1 MLFRSKLQLKNKHIF
16 FALGDIWEMLN
27 YKLKFQI
34 NEIVT
39 ANEDLETLQE
49 VEFSRNDLE
58 LIISSVNNRPQGI
71 AREINPEMFMA
82 ILPQV
87 QKIVQDEIK
96 DGWKLNEEK
105 DNYTEAMLIL
115 QDMQQASL
123 RNDNMKNMVIE
134 QGKYKILNQ

>member
-1 MLFRSKLQLKNKHIF
+1 MKLQLKNKHIF
-16 FALGDIWEMLN
+16 FALGDIWEVLN

-34 NEIVT
+34 NEKVT
-39 ANEDLETLQE
+39 ADSDLETVQE
-49 VEFSRNDLE
+49 VEFNRDDLQ
-58 LIISSVNNRPQGI
+58 LIIGSVNNKPQGMS
-71 AREINPEMFMA
+71 REINPEMFMA

-123 RNDNMKNMVIE
+123 RNDNMKNMIIE

>member
-1 MLFRSKLQLKNKHIF
+1 MKLQLKNKHIF

-39 ANEDLETLQE
+39 VNEDLETLQD

-58 LIISSVNNRPQGI
+58 LIISSVNNKPQGMS
-71 AREINPEMFMA
+71 REINPEMFMA

-115 QDMQQASL
+115 QDMQQEPT
-123 RNDNMKNMVIE
+123 RNDNMKNMLVF
-134 QGKYKILNQ
+134 

>member
-1 MLFRSKLQLKNKHIF
+1 MKLQLKNKHIF
-16 FALGDIWEMLN
+16 FALGDIWEVLN

-34 NEIVT
+34 NELVT
-39 ANEDLETLQE
+39 KDSDLETVQE
-49 VEFSRNDLE
+49 VEFTRSDLE
-58 LIISSVNNRPQGI
+58 LVISSVNNKPQGI
-71 AREINPEMFMA
+71 SREINPEMFMA

-96 DGWKLNEEK
+96 DGWKLNDEK
-105 DNYTEAMLIL
+105 DNYTEAMLVL

-123 RNDNMKNMVIE
+123 RNDNMKNMIIE

>member
-1 MLFRSKLQLKNKHIF
+1 MKLQLKNKHIF
-16 FALGDIWEMLN
+16 FALGDIWEVLD

-49 VEFSRNDLE
+49 VEFSRNDLN
-58 LIISSVNNRPQGI
+58 LIINSVNNRPQGI

-87 QKIVQDEIK
+87 QAIVQGEIIN
-96 DGWKLNEEK
+96 GWKLNEEK
-105 DNYTEAMLIL
+105 DNYTEAMLTL

-123 RNDNMKNMVIE
+123 RNDNMKDMIIE

>member
-1 MLFRSKLQLKNKHIF
+1 MKLQLKNKHIF

-49 VEFSRNDLE
+49 VEFSRNDLN
-58 LIISSVNNRPQGI
+58 LIINSVNNRPQGI

-115 QDMQQASL
+115 QDMQQAST
-123 RNDNMKNMVIE
+123 RNDNMKNMIIE

>member
-1 MLFRSKLQLKNKHIF
+1 MKLQLKNKHIY
-16 FALGDIWEMLN
+16 FALGDIWEVLN

-34 NEIVT
+34 NEKVT
-39 ANEDLETLQE
+39 ADSDLETVQE
-49 VEFSRNDLE
+49 VEFTRSDLE
-58 LIISSVNNRPQGI
+58 LVISSVNNKPQGMS
-71 AREINPEMFMA
+71 REINPEMFMA
-82 ILPQV
+82 VLPQV

-123 RNDNMKNMVIE
+123 RNDNMKNMIIE

>member
-1 MLFRSKLQLKNKHIF
+1 MKLQLKNKHIF
-16 FALGDIWEMLN
+16 FALGDIWEVLN

-58 LIISSVNNRPQGI
+58 LIINSVNNRPQGI

-96 DGWKLNEEK
+96 DGWKLNDEK
-105 DNYTEAMLIL
+105 DNYTEAMLVL

>member
-1 MLFRSKLQLKNKHIF
+1 MKLQLKNKHIY
-16 FALGDIWEMLN
+16 FALGDIWEVLN

-34 NEIVT
+34 NELVT
-39 ANEDLETLQE
+39 KDSDLETVQE
-49 VEFSRNDLE
+49 VEFTRSDLE
-58 LIISSVNNRPQGI
+58 LVISSVNNKPQGMS
-71 AREINPEMFMA
+71 REINPEMFMA

-87 QKIVQDEIK
+87 QAIVQGELQG
-96 DGWKLNEEK
+96 GWKLNDNK

-115 QDMQQASL
+115 QDMQQAST

>member
-1 MLFRSKLQLKNKHIF
+1 MKLQLKNKHIF

-34 NEIVT
+34 NEKVT
-39 ANEDLETLQE
+39 ADSDLETMQE
-49 VEFSRNDLE
+49 VEFNRDDLQ
-58 LIISSVNNRPQGI
+58 LIIGSVNNKPQGMS
-71 AREINPEMFMA
+71 REINPEMFMA

-123 RNDNMKNMVIE
+123 RNDNMKNMIIE

>member
-1 MLFRSKLQLKNKHIF
+1 MKLQLKNKHIF
-16 FALGDIWEMLN
+16 FALGDIWEVLN

-34 NEIVT
+34 NELVT
-39 ANEDLETLQE
+39 KDSDLETVQE
-49 VEFSRNDLE
+49 VEFTRSDLE
-58 LIISSVNNRPQGI
+58 LVISSVNNKPQGI
-71 AREINPEMFMA
+71 SREINPEMFMA

-96 DGWKLNEEK
+96 DGWKLNDEK
-105 DNYTEAMLIL
+105 DNYTEAMLVL

>member
-1 MLFRSKLQLKNKHIF
+1 MKLQLKNKHIF
-16 FALGDIWEMLN
+16 FALGDIWEVLN

-34 NEIVT
+34 NEKVT
-39 ANEDLETLQE
+39 ADSDLETVQE
-49 VEFSRNDLE
+49 VEFTRSDLE
-58 LIISSVNNRPQGI
+58 LVISSVNNEPQGMS
-71 AREINPEMFMA
+71 REINPEMFMA

-123 RNDNMKNMVIE
+123 RNDNMKNMIIE

>member
-1 MLFRSKLQLKNKHIF
+1 MKLQLKNKHIF
-16 FALGDIWEMLN
+16 FALGDIWEVLN

-34 NEIVT
+34 NELVT
-39 ANEDLETLQE
+39 KDSDLETVQE
-49 VEFSRNDLE
+49 VEFTRSDLE
-58 LIISSVNNRPQGI
+58 LVISSVNNKPQGMS
-71 AREINPEMFMA
+71 REINPEMFMA

-96 DGWKLNEEK
+96 DGWKLNDEK
-105 DNYTEAMLIL
+105 DNYTEAMLVL

-123 RNDNMKNMVIE
+123 RNDNMKNMIIE

>member
-1 MLFRSKLQLKNKHIF
+1 MENK
-16 FALGDIWEMLN
+16 
-27 YKLKFQI
+27 
-34 NEIVT
+34 
-39 ANEDLETLQE
+39 ANELFLAVINNGDTYKARCHAAAKSVQD

-115 QDMQQASL
+115 QDMQQAST
-123 RNDNMKNMVIE
+123 RNDNMKNMIIE

>member
-1 MLFRSKLQLKNKHIF
+1 MKLQLKNKHIF
-16 FALGDIWEMLN
+16 FALGDIWEVLN

-34 NEIVT
+34 NEKVT
-39 ANEDLETLQE
+39 ADSDLETVQE
-49 VEFSRNDLE
+49 VEFTRSDLE
-58 LIISSVNNRPQGI
+58 LVISSVNNKPQGMS
-71 AREINPEMFMA
+71 REINPEMFMA

-123 RNDNMKNMVIE
+123 RNDNMKNMIIE

>member
-1 MLFRSKLQLKNKHIF
+1 MKLQLKNKHIF

-115 QDMQQASL
+115 QYMQQAST
-123 RNDNMKNMVIE
+123 RNDNMKNMIIE

>member
-1 MLFRSKLQLKNKHIF
+1 MKLQLKNKHIF
-16 FALGDIWEMLN
+16 FALGDIWEVLN

-34 NEIVT
+34 NELVT
-39 ANEDLETLQE
+39 KDSDLETVQE
-49 VEFSRNDLE
+49 VEFTRSDLE
-58 LIISSVNNRPQGI
+58 LVISSVNNKPQGMS
-71 AREINPEMFMA
+71 REINPEMFMA

-87 QKIVQDEIK
+87 QAIVQGELQG
-96 DGWKLNEEK
+96 GWKLNDNK

-123 RNDNMKNMVIE
+123 RNDNMKNMIIE

>member
-1 MLFRSKLQLKNKHIF
+1 MKLQLKNKHIY
-16 FALGDIWEMLN
+16 FALGDIWEVLN

-34 NEIVT
+34 NEKVT
-39 ANEDLETLQE
+39 ADSDLETVQE
-49 VEFSRNDLE
+49 VEFTRSDLE
-58 LIISSVNNRPQGI
+58 LVISSVNNKPQGMS
-71 AREINPEMFMA
+71 REINPEMFMA

-87 QKIVQDEIK
+87 QAIVQGEIIN
-96 DGWKLNEEK
+96 GWKLNEEK

-123 RNDNMKNMVIE
+123 RNDNMKNMIIE

>member
-1 MLFRSKLQLKNKHIF
+1 MKIQLKNKHIF
-16 FALGDIWEMLN
+16 FALGDIWEVLN

-58 LIISSVNNRPQGI
+58 LIINSVNNKPQGMS
-71 AREINPEMFMA
+71 REINPEMFMA

-87 QKIVQDEIK
+87 QAIVQGELQG
-96 DGWKLNEEK
+96 GWKLNDNK

-115 QDMQQASL
+115 QDMQQAST

-134 QGKYKILNQ
+134 QGKYKISNQ

>member
-1 MLFRSKLQLKNKHIF
+1 MKLQLKNKHIF
-16 FALGDIWEMLN
+16 FALGDIWEVLN

-34 NEIVT
+34 NELVT
-39 ANEDLETLQE
+39 ANADLETMQE
-49 VEFSRNDLE
+49 VEFTRSDLE
-58 LIISSVNNRPQGI
+58 LVISSVNNKPQGMS
-71 AREINPEMFMA
+71 REINPEMFMA

-123 RNDNMKNMVIE
+123 RNDNMKNMIIE

>member
-1 MLFRSKLQLKNKHIF
+1 MKLQLKNKHIF

-49 VEFSRNDLE
+49 VEFSRYDLE
-58 LIISSVNNRPQGI
+58 LIINSVNNRPQGI

-87 QKIVQDEIK
+87 QAIVQGELQG
-96 DGWKLNEEK
+96 GWKLNDNK

-115 QDMQQASL
+115 QDMQQAST